1 MKQIVVD
8 ERFSKERLN
17 KYLSGILPN
26 ASMGFIYKM
35 LRKKNIVLNGRKAQG
50 NELLS
55 AGDEIKIFFS
65 DDTFDKFSRREAVII
80 ADARPLTVLYE
91 DNDVIAVHKPA
102 GLLSQSDRAGGDCVN
117 ARILSYLAK
126 KNELPSDFTP
136 SIVNRLDR
144 NTSGLVL
151 AGKTYQ
157 GVRTLTEEIRTR
169 KVIKTYKCICVGRFE
184 EHKTVTAY
192 LKEIPGNQVEIYDNE
207 VAGSRRIIT
216 EFIPETQLNGYTL
229 LTVILHTGRKHQ
241 IRAQLSAL
249 GHPVVG
255 DPKYGH
261 GRGIMYLHAYSVE
274 IPEIGLITD
283 PVPDNFTRF
292 INAHL

>member
-1 MKQIVVD
+1 MKQITVD
-8 ERFSKERLN
+8 ESFSKERLN
-17 KYLSGILPN
+17 KYLSRLLPN

-35 LRKKNIVLNGRKAQG
+35 LRKKNIVLNGKKASG
-50 NELLS
+50 NELLD

-65 DDTFDKFSRREAVII
+65 DETYEKFSKKGSPVIHNALPVRVI
-80 ADARPLTVLYE
+80 YE
-91 DNDVIAVHKPA
+91 DKDIIAVHKPA

-126 KNELPSDFTP
+126 KNELPFDFTP

-169 KVIKTYKCICVGRFE
+169 KVVKTYKCICVGRFE

-241 IRAQLSAL
+241 IRAQLAAL
-249 GHPVVG
+249 NHPVAG
-255 DPKYGH
+255 DAKYG
-261 GRGIMYLHAYSVE
+261 RGKGTMYLHAYSVD
-274 IPEIGLITD
+274 IPEIGTITD
-283 PVPDNFTRF
+283 PLPDDFTRF

>member
-65 DDTFDKFSRREAVII
+65 DDTFDKFSRREAVTI
-80 ADARPLTVLYE
+80 ADAKPLTVLYE

-117 ARILSYLAK
+117 ARIISYLAQRK
-126 KNELPSDFTP
+126 ELLPDFTP

-144 NTSGLVL
+144 NTSGIVL

-157 GVRTLTEEIRTR
+157 GVRALTEEIRER
-169 KVIKTYKCICVGRFE
+169 RIIKTYKCICEGDFPE
-184 EHKTVTAY
+184 EGTVTAY
-192 LKEIPGNQVEIYDNE
+192 LKEIEGNQVRVFSSE
-207 VAGSRRIIT
+207 VAGSKRIIT
-216 EFIPETQLNGYTL
+216 EFIPERRLVGFTL
-229 LTVILHTGRKHQ
+229 LRVILHTGRKHQ
-241 IRAQLSAL
+241 IRAQLAAL
-249 GHPVVG
+249 NHPVAG
-255 DPKYGH
+255 DAKYG
-261 GRGIMYLHAYSVE
+261 RGKGTMYLHAYSVD
-274 IPEIGLITD
+274 IPEIGTITD
-283 PVPDNFTRF
+283 PLPDDFTRF

>member
-65 DDTFDKFSRREAVII
+65 DDTFDKFSRKEAVTI
-80 ADARPLTVLYE
+80 ADAKPLTVLYE

-184 EHKTVTAY
+184 EHKTVTAF

-207 VAGSRRIIT
+207 VAGSRKIIT

-274 IPEIGLITD
+274 IPEIGLIAD

>member
-65 DDTFDKFSRREAVII
+65 DDTFDKFSRREAVTI

-216 EFIPETQLNGYTL
+216 EFIPEKQLNGYTL

-283 PVPDNFTRF
+283 PFPDDFTRF

>member
-65 DDTFDKFSRREAVII
+65 DDTFDKFSRKEAVTI
-80 ADARPLTVLYE
+80 ADAKPLTVLYE

-184 EHKTVTAY
+184 EHKTVTAF

-207 VAGSRRIIT
+207 VAGSRKIIT

>member
-65 DDTFDKFSRREAVII
+65 DDTFDKFSRKEAVTI

-117 ARILSYLAK
+117 TRILSYLAK

-255 DPKYGH
+255 EPKYGH